1 MAYFPFMVEIEDKN
15 CLVAGGGR
23 IAFHKVKI
31 LQGFGVQIKVVAKEI
46 CSELLEFPCEFER
59 REFEDNDIEGMDF
72 VVAATDDAALNTHI
86 SEVCRQKNIPVNAV
100 DMKDACSFIF
110 PAMIQQKDLLVAVS
124 TGGQSP
130 AAAAYVKGKIKEGI
144 PEHYGDMIETLG
156 SYRELVL
163 EQVDTPAKRK
173 QVFNRLLE
181 YGDSHNGEITE
192 KKVYEVMEEVMNPKK
207 RIRIGTRGSELALAQ
222 TNQVIARLEEHYP
235 DWKIE
240 TVILHT
246 TGDKIL
252 EKPLVDFGGKAVF
265 VTEFEEKLM
274 RGEIDLAV
282 HSAKDMPME
291 LADGLTIAGVLPRAD
306 ARDVLVTKK
315 GVMERLSRIGRQE
328 STQNYSEDENNTIRI
343 GTGSLRRQFQL
354 MESYP
359 GIQCI
364 SIRGNVPTR
373 LDKIRAGVCDGVVL
387 AAAGLERLG
396 LLEEPDLD
404 YRYFSYEEMIPAGGQ
419 GIIAIEGRETDA
431 ITELVKG
438 ISDRG
443 TELVLETER
452 KVLELLNA
460 DCHEAIGVFSEVKED
475 TMELRVIRENAGKVY
490 RVQKAAEVDD
500 WLEMAGEL
508 VKELQQ

>member
-15 CLVAGGGR
+15 CLVAGGGK
-23 IAFHKVKI
+23 IAFHKAKI
-31 LQGFGVQIKVVAKEI
+31 LQEFGVQIKVVAKEI
-46 CSELLEFPCEFER
+46 CPELLEFPCEFER
-59 REFEDNDIEGMDF
+59 REFEDRDIEGMDF
-72 VVAATDDAALNTHI
+72 VVAATDDAALNIHI

-144 PEHYGDMIETLG
+144 PEYYGDMIETLG

-163 EQVDTPAKRK
+163 DEVDTPAKRK
-173 QVFNRLLE
+173 QVFNCLLE
-181 YGDSHNGEITE
+181 YGDSNNGEITE

-222 TNQVIARLEEHYP
+222 TKQVIARLEEHYP
-235 DWKIE
+235 EWKIE

-274 RGEIDLAV
+274 CGEIDLAV

-291 LADGLTIAGVLPRAD
+291 LADGLIIAGVLPRAD

-315 GVMERLSRIGRQE
+315 GVLERLAQISGQTGAEKPIGM
-328 STQNYSEDENNTIRI
+328 DEAAIRI

-354 MESYP
+354 KAVYP
-359 GIQCI
+359 NVECV

-373 LDKIRAGVCDGVVL
+373 LDKIRQGTCDGVVL

-396 LLEEPDLD
+396 LLEEADLD

-431 ITELVKG
+431 ITEMVKG
-438 ISDRG
+438 ISDQR
-443 TELVLETER
+443 TEFVLETER

-460 DCHEAIGVFSEVKED
+460 DCHEAIGVFSEVEQD
-475 TMELRVIRENAGKVY
+475 TMKLQVIRENAGKVC
-490 RVQKAAEVDD
+490 RGQKTAEVDD